1 MSKKKK
7 DDTRQQSLPDVLAAF
22 VASAKD
28 GSLPTTPTE
37 ADRPLET
44 LFELLRPCLVP
55 DRKWNGQGRQK
66 AVLREP
72 LLMVAWDRRARAWK
86 VTVADKQLNLSWTAL
101 AADLA
106 GCLEAFSEGVRL
118 GKVLPVEKEI
128 SIDLTEAIG

>member
-7 DDTRQQSLPDVLAAF
+7 DESSPQTLPDGLAAF

-28 GSLPTTPTE
+28 GSLPTVPTE
-37 ADRPLET
+37 ADRPLKT

-72 LLMVAWDRRARAWK
+72 LLMIAWDRRARAWK

-101 AADLA
+101 VQDLA
-106 GCLEAFSEGVRL
+106 GSLLDFSDAVL
-118 GKVLPVEKEI
+118 AGKVLPVEKEI
-128 SIDLTEAIG
+128 SVDLTEATG